1 MGASLRRMLLDEIKA
16 QMFQAM
22 KAGDVVRKE
31 ILRVAV
37 GEITTEAAR
46 PGRKGDD
53 EESQAILRKLIKSTE
68 ETLVSETDAEKRAVL
83 ERERTVLAE
92 FLPKSLDVAAIVE
105 ALAAV
110 HQAIR
115 DAGNDGQATGVAMKE
130 LKSKGAVV
138 NGKDVA
144 LAVRQVRTP
153 G

>member
-1 MGASLRRMLLDEIKA
+1 MLLDEIKA

-83 ERERTVLAE
+83 ERERAVLAE

>member
-1 MGASLRRMLLDEIKA
+1 MLLDEIKA

-22 KAGDVVRKE
+22 KAGDVLRKE

-83 ERERTVLAE
+83 ERERAVLAE

>member
-83 ERERTVLAE
+83 ERERAVLAE